1 MMQQASQAMP
11 LGKARKTSR
20 RSGREVFVFDRWLLL
35 AVVSLAG
42 LGLVMVA
49 SASTSIAE
57 RQTGDA
63 FYYLWRQLIY
73 LGIALA
79 LAAAA
84 FAVPM
89 AYWKKAGPGLMLLN
103 VLLLLM
109 VFIPGIGHEVNGS
122 MRWVRLGAVNLQMSE
137 FVKLFVILYLAG
149 YLVRHA
155 EAVQTSAGG
164 FLRTLFVLVLLA
176 VLLLLEPDYGA
187 VAVMLMTAMGMV
199 WLGGARLFQFL
210 LLLLALS
217 GALVLLILVSPYRME
232 RLTGF
237 LNPWADP
244 FNSGFQLTQ
253 ALIAFGRGEWF
264 GVGLGASV
272 QKLFYLPEAH
282 TDFLFAVL
290 AEELGLITA
299 TLVIALFLLLVLRAL
314 RIGRRA
320 EQRQRPYS
328 AYVAYGMGIWIGLQA
343 FTNIGVNMGI
353 LPTKGLT
360 LPLMSYGGSSLV
372 AIFVAIA
379 LLLRVDYET
388 RRNDRSGQQEAW
400 AW

>member
-1 MMQQASQAMP
+1 MSQAVQAIVRN
-11 LGKARKTSR
+11 KAAKR
-20 RSGREVFVFDRWLLL
+20 RVREEKNRAWLYDGWLVL
-35 AVVSLAG
+35 AVCVLVG
-42 LGLVMVA
+42 LGVVMVG

-57 RQTGDA
+57 RETGDA
-63 FYYLWRQLIY
+63 FYYLWRQLGY
-73 LGIALA
+73 VLVAVA
-79 LAAAA
+79 VASVVVT
-84 FAVPM
+84 VPM
-89 AYWKKAGPGLMLLN
+89 RVWMKAGPVLMLLN
-103 VLLLLM
+103 VLLLLL

-122 MRWVRLGAVNLQMSE
+122 LRWVRLGPINLQLSE
-137 FVKLFVILYLAG
+137 LVKLFVILYLAG

-155 EAVQTSAGG
+155 ESVQHSVGG
-164 FLRTLFVLVLLA
+164 FLRPLVLLVFLA
-176 VLLLLEPDYGA
+176 LLLLMQPDFGA
-187 VAVMLMTAMGMV
+187 VAVMLVTAMGMM
-199 WLGGARLFQFL
+199 WIGGARLYQFV
-210 LLLLALS
+210 LLLLALAV
-217 GALVLLILVSPYRME
+217 ALAMLVVISPYRME

-282 TDFLFAVL
+282 TDFLFAVM
-290 AEELGLITA
+290 AEELGLVTVV
-299 TLVIALFLLLVLRAL
+299 LVVGLFLLLVLRAL

-320 EQRQRPYS
+320 EQKKHFYS
-328 AYVAYGMGIWIGLQA
+328 AYVAYGIGIWIGLQA
-343 FTNIGVNMGI
+343 FINIGVNMGV

-372 AIFVAIA
+372 VMGMAIA
-379 LLLRVDYET
+379 LLMRVDFEV
-388 RRNDRSGQQEAW
+388 RREDKALAGESW

>member
-1 MMQQASQAMP
+1 MSQAVQAI
-11 LGKARKTSR
+11 ARNKVAKKLAR
-20 RSGREVFVFDRWLLL
+20 QQRERAWLYDGWLLL
-35 AVVSLAG
+35 AVCVLVG
-42 LGLVMVA
+42 LGVVMVG

-57 RQTGDA
+57 RETGDA
-63 FYYLWRQLIY
+63 FYFLWRQLAY
-73 LGIALA
+73 VLV
-79 LAAAA
+79 
-84 FAVPM
+84 AVAVASVVISMPM
-89 AYWKKAGPGLMLLN
+89 RVWMKAGPVLMLLN
-103 VLLLLM
+103 VLLLLL

-122 MRWVRLGAVNLQMSE
+122 LRWVRLGPANLQLSE
-137 FVKLFVILYLAG
+137 LVKLFVILYLAG

-155 EAVQTSAGG
+155 ESVQHSVGG
-164 FLRTLFVLVLLA
+164 FLRPLVLLVFLA
-176 VLLLLEPDYGA
+176 LLLLMQPDFGA
-187 VAVMLMTAMGMV
+187 VAVMLVTAMGMM
-199 WLGGARLFQFL
+199 WIGGARLYQFV
-210 LLLLALS
+210 LLLLALAA
-217 GALVLLILVSPYRME
+217 ALAMLVVVSPYRME

-282 TDFLFAVL
+282 TDFLFAVM
-290 AEELGLITA
+290 AEELGLVTVV
-299 TLVIALFLLLVLRAL
+299 LVIGLFLLLVLRAL

-320 EQRQRPYS
+320 EQKKHFYS
-328 AYVAYGMGIWIGLQA
+328 AYVAYGIGIWIGLQA
-343 FTNIGVNMGI
+343 FINIGVNMGV

-372 AIFVAIA
+372 VMGMAIA
-379 LLLRVDYET
+379 LLMRVDFEV
-388 RRNDRSGQQEAW
+388 RREDKALCGEIW

>member
-103 VLLLLM
+103 VVLLLM

-164 FLRTLFVLVLLA
+164 FLRPLFVLVLLA

-187 VAVMLMTAMGMV
+187 VAVMLMTAMGMM

-388 RRNDRSGQQEAW
+388 RCNDRSGQQEAW